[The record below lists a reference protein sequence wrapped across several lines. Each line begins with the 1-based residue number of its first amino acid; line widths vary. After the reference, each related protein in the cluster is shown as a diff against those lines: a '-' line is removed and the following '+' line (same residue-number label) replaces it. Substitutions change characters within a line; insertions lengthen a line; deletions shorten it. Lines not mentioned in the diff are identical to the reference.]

1 METNYLIRIRYSD
14 LIKHKERGMIAE
26 FKVNSYPHQ
35 LQQDFVSVNN
45 VRYSIA
51 KQEHIFKTEEST
63 MGECTI
69 ILYVF
74 CKND

>member
-1 METNYLIRIRYSD
+1 MDTNYFIHLRYSN
-14 LIKHKERGMIAE
+14 LLRHKARGVIAE

-35 LQQDFVSVNN
+35 LQQEFVSIDN

-51 KQEHIFKTEEST
+51 KQEHVFQTEESL
-63 MGECTI
+63 GKPTI
-69 ILYVF
+69 FLYIF